1 MKTFEELLAEHP
13 FFQGLAPQHL
23 HIIGN
28 CATEES
34 FEPGSYILREGEHAE
49 RFYAI
54 RKGTVTLEAVAAPH
68 GPITIETL
76 EAGAALGWS
85 WFFPPYRWQFNA
97 RVVEPTQAIVIDGV
111 SLRAKC
117 EEDSQFGYEFLKR
130 LAQIVVHRLQA
141 TRRQLRDLDAGPA

>member
-1 MKTFEELLAEHP
+1 MRTFEELLAEHP

-23 HIIGN
+23 HMLGN

-54 RKGTVTLEAVAAPH
+54 RKGKVALEAVAAPH
-68 GPITIETL
+68 GPITIEIL
-76 EAGAALGWS
+76 EAGEALGWS

-111 SLRAKC
+111 CLRAKC
-117 EEDSQFGYEFLKR
+117 EEDSKFGYEFLKR
-130 LAQIVVHRLQA
+130 LAQTVVHRLQA